1 VYLETL
7 IIGFDRDCAKS
18 TFFDIWRF
26 LVNRINPRKL
36 LSSKWTAVNP
46 TNKEKHFL
54 VSEIEFDEEGAVIA
68 CLIEAVMSNRQISI
82 EWQELQDRSHW
93 LHGWR

>member
-1 VYLETL
+1 VYLETST
-7 IIGFDRDCAKS
+7 IGLDRDYEKLA
-18 TFFDIWRF
+18 FLNIWRF
-26 LVNRINPRKL
+26 PVNRINPGKL

-68 CLIEAVMSNRQISI
+68 CFIEAVMSNRQIPI
-82 EWQELQDRSHW
+82 EWQELQDTSQW
-93 LHGWR
+93 LYGWR

>member
-1 VYLETL
+1 
-7 IIGFDRDCAKS
+7 
-18 TFFDIWRF
+18 
-26 LVNRINPRKL
+26 VNRINPRKL

-46 TNKEKHFL
+46 TNREKHFL

-68 CLIEAVMSNRQISI
+68 CFIEPVISNRQIPI
-82 EWQELQDRSHW
+82 EWRDLQDVSQW